1 MEKGECKKIGIFII
15 AVFISMCL
23 FFIQVHPLVIWDT
36 DDWLYI
42 SYIRKAIP
50 IWHNWNP
57 SRVFPEIFMPMC
69 AYLGIKCI
77 MPITNDYIFSL
88 MIIFGIVLSGFITI
102 YVLSFYNLARK
113 KMRMSIGN
121 AIMVSILFLLLHFLI
136 FRCGENQNTYL
147 FYSPDVTC
155 YFYYVIPSL
164 LNLTLVMIL
173 ESKELTFNSETKVN
187 WLKVGGWVLLIY
199 LAIFSNLFSS
209 YIISIW
215 AGSKLFYNLIIN
227 KKIKNSKNIIYI
239 LILCAWI
246 VSAIYELSG
255 GRAENLKDDS
265 FINNVKQTILYLK
278 QMVGKANRFLVLIS
292 AIFVLGGIFCFIKK
306 KWNDYE
312 KKNVCINIM
321 CTILSVIFLI
331 LLSAKSQSDY
341 IMRGDVLLGVSF
353 FAFIILMININ
364 IIIREYKI
372 TLVIFPLLIVI
383 AFFEIH
389 SGPRTF
395 AESNV
400 SGIDSIICKNIDE
413 DIIEQIMQAV
423 NEGQEKMELHI
434 PKTPGDNWP
443 FGTYGANRFSYSLY
457 EHGIISRP
465 IETIMIQDVEI
476 NIKYG
481 MNYTE

>member
-113 KMRMSIGN
+113 KMKMSIGN

-187 WLKVGGWVLLIY
+187 WLNVGGWVLLIY

-209 YIISIW
+209 YIIAIW
-215 AGSKLFYNLIIN
+215 AGIKLFYNMIIE
-227 KKIKNSKNIIYI
+227 KNIKTVENIMYI
-239 LILCAWI
+239 LILCAWGG
-246 VSAIYELSG
+246 SAIYELSG

-278 QMVGKANRFLVLIS
+278 QMVGKVNRFLLLIS
-292 AIFVLGGIFCFIKK
+292 LVFVLSGIFGFIKK

-312 KKNVCINIM
+312 KKMFVISTM
-321 CTILSVIFLI
+321 CMILSVIFLI

-341 IMRGDVLLGVSF
+341 IMRGDVLIGVSY

-364 IIIREYKI
+364 VIIREYKI
-372 TLVIFPLLIVI
+372 TLTIFPLLMVI

-400 SGIDSIICKNIDE
+400 SGIDSNICKNIDA
-413 DIIEQIMQAV
+413 DIIEQITQAV

-457 EHGIISRP
+457 MHGVISKQ
-465 IETIMIQDVEI
+465 IETVMVQDEEI
-476 NIKYG
+476 NKKYG
-481 MNYTE
+481 MVYD

>member
-113 KMRMSIGN
+113 KMKMSIGN

-209 YIISIW
+209 YIIAIW
-215 AGSKLFYNLIIN
+215 AGIKLFYNMIIE
-227 KKIKNSKNIIYI
+227 KNIKTVENIMYI
-239 LILCAWI
+239 LILCAWGG
-246 VSAIYELSG
+246 SAIYELSG

-278 QMVGKANRFLVLIS
+278 QMVGKVNRFLLLIS
-292 AIFVLGGIFCFIKK
+292 LVFVLSGIFGFIKK

-312 KKNVCINIM
+312 KKMFVISTM
-321 CTILSVIFLI
+321 CMILSVIFLI

-341 IMRGDVLLGVSF
+341 IMRGDVLIGVSY

-364 IIIREYKI
+364 VIIREYKI
-372 TLVIFPLLIVI
+372 TLTIFPLLMVI

-400 SGIDSIICKNIDE
+400 SGIDSNICKNIDA
-413 DIIEQIMQAV
+413 DIIEQITQAV

-457 EHGIISRP
+457 MHGVISKQ
-465 IETIMIQDVEI
+465 IETVMVQDEEI
-476 NIKYG
+476 NKKYG
-481 MNYTE
+481 MVYD